1 MTKKTL
7 PDWHAMTPQELA
19 DLRVAD
25 EGAWWVLYTAGW
37 GDPAWHYFS
46 DQAAKLAPREG
57 VTLRASVSH
66 LLASG
71 STDVGST
78 RISFAASLG
87 LAD

>member
-1 MTKKTL
+1 MTKKIL
-7 PDWHAMTPQELA
+7 PGWRAMTPQDLA

-37 GDPAWHYFS
+37 GDPAWHDFK
-46 DQAAKLAPREG
+46 DQAAELAPREG
-57 VTLRASVSH
+57 VTPRASVSH

-71 STDVGST
+71 STGVGST
-78 RISFAASLG
+78 RSSFAASLG